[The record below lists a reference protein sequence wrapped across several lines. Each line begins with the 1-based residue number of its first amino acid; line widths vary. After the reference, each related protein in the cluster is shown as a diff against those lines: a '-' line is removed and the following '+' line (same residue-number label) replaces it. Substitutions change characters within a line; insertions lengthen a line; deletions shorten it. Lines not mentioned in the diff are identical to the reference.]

1 MVRSTDSNE
10 EEVRA
15 KIRTAYEDAK
25 KMEEEEQK
33 DKGIRRNIEIALI
46 FLGGFV
52 SGLILAASVC

>member
-1 MVRSTDSNE
+1 MVRLTESNE

-25 KMEEEEQK
+25 KVEEEEMEEK
-33 DKGIRRNIEIALI
+33 EIRRHIRLGPI